1 MSTAGPYE
9 GVTEST
15 EAMERALAA
24 GGGVVR
30 LAPAWVPRAF
40 CSPGRRLK
48 LHPDDYFPLA
58 KDRGGIDERWLASA
72 VRAENGP
79 LTDPYEGLSLVVD
92 PEGGVIPLDEFI
104 GHFGAQAIGELWE
117 THREW
122 PMYSK
127 FFDNQAPLPFHIH
140 HRAEHAQLVGKAPKP
155 EAYYYPPQMNDHSG
169 ELGITYFGLHPEVTR
184 EQVKDKLAAFL
195 RGGDNRITELSKGYR
210 ITLGTGWDVPAG
222 VLHAPASVCT
232 YEPQAASDV
241 FAMCESWSNHR
252 EVGDELLWKDVP
264 AEHHGDLDYV
274 VELIDW
280 ELNTDPNFWSSRFTP
295 PVETSASRSVNDAG
309 GAAGGSGSTEKWITY
324 RSEAFSAKELTVAP
338 GGSVT
343 VEDQHCYGLIV
354 VGGRGELIPHGGQA
368 QVLESQSLI
377 RYGQLTHDEYFVTAE
392 AAKAGATVRNTS
404 PGEDLVILKH
414 FGPGNTELEA
424 ERHLLG

>member
-1 MSTAGPYE
+1 MTTAGPYQ
-9 GVTEST
+9 GVTTSAQ
-15 EAMERALAA
+15 AMDRAFAS
-24 GGGVVR
+24 GVVR

-40 CSPGRRLK
+40 CTPGRRLK
-48 LHPDDYFPLA
+48 LHPNDYFPLA

-79 LTDPYEGLSLVVD
+79 LTDPYEGLSLAVD
-92 PEGGVIPLDEFI
+92 PDGGVVPFDEFI
-104 GHFGAQAIGELWE
+104 EHFGARAIGDLWE
-117 THREW
+117 SHRAW

-140 HRAEHAQLVGKAPKP
+140 HRHEHAQLVGKEPKP
-155 EAYYYPPQMNDHSG
+155 EAYYYPPQMNDHFG
-169 ELGITYFGLHPEVTR
+169 EVGVTYFGLHPEVTR

-195 RGGDNRITELSKGYR
+195 RGGDNRITELSKAYR

-252 EVGDELLWKDVP
+252 EVGDELLWKDIP
-264 AEHHGDLDYV
+264 TEHHGDLDFV
-274 VELIDW
+274 VDLIDW

-295 PVETSASRSVNDAG
+295 PVETSASQSAHDDGDPGYR
-309 GAAGGSGSTEKWITY
+309 EKWVTY

-338 GGSVT
+338 GASVS
-343 VEDQHCYGLIV
+343 VDDQDAYGFIV
-354 VGGRGELIPHGGQA
+354 VAGRGEITTTGGDTQP
-368 QVLESQSLI
+368 LESPTLI
-377 RYGQLTHDEYFVTAE
+377 RYGQLTYDEYFVTAE
-392 AAKAGATVRNTS
+392 AARAGVTVKNTS
-404 PGEDLVILKH
+404 PSEELVILKH
-414 FGPGNTELEA
+414 FGPTSA
-424 ERHLLG
+424 EWTRDQHLFS